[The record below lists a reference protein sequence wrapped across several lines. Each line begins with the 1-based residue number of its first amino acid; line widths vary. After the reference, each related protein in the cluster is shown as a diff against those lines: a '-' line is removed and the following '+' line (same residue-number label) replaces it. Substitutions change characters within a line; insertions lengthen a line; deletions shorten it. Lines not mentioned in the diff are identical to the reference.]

1 MMETLVVLVPLN
13 CLRCG
18 ASIPA
23 GIDEVAWVC
32 DQCNQGQQLGDEGL
46 IPLQVNYTQGITP
59 PQKGHPFWVAEGHVS
74 INRDTYGTFGK
85 KSQDALRFWEKP
97 RLFIIPA
104 FLYPL
109 DEFSRVGVGWL
120 QAPPVLQSGPPVD
133 FVPVTVAGD
142 DVGVWA
148 EFLVMA
154 LEAARKD
161 KVKKID
167 FNLKLGEP
175 QLWILP

>member
-1 MMETLVVLVPLN
+1 
-13 CLRCG
+13 
-18 ASIPA
+18 
-23 GIDEVAWVC
+23 
-32 DQCNQGQQLGDEGL
+32 
-46 IPLQVNYTQGITP
+46 
-59 PQKGHPFWVAEGHVS
+59 
-74 INRDTYGTFGK
+74 
-85 KSQDALRFWEKP
+85 
-97 RLFIIPA
+97 
-104 FLYPL
+104 
-109 DEFSRVGVGWL
+109 
-120 QAPPVLQSGPPVD
+120 VD